1 MYPYKELDNVRWLTK
16 RQGIMAR
23 DQFKCTKCGTT
34 EQLQVHHL
42 YYTSGYHL
50 WDYPDASLVT
60 FCSDCHEQW
69 HQQYGV
75 WYRDST
81 PVVRSKAR
89 KPKRVSPAK
98 ARRKLILQF
107 GFKGKEVGLIYKRTK
122 TLSSKELEQY
132 LKQSEMLRSIRQR

>member
-1 MYPYKELDNVRWLTK
+1 
-16 RQGIMAR
+16 MAR

-107 GFKGKEVGLIYKRTK
+107 GYIGAAVGKIYKQTK
-122 TLSSKELEQY
+122 ALSNKELQQY